1 MIKEAFRNGWQKF
14 KENWKLL
21 TGAQVVTIFLS
32 AVFNL
37 VSENTPSDLWFIALV
52 VYLLTVVLGVIM
64 GIGMTK
70 IYLKV
75 AVGEP
80 ASLKDLVLH
89 YKLFF
94 KLILAQLVAG
104 LIGFAAAL
112 PLVIA
117 VILISALNNT
127 IAMIV
132 GSVVIIVGVL
142 FIVHV
147 SLRLM
152 FVQYLVVDKAMGPVA
167 AVKGSFAITK
177 GHVLQLVGF
186 GAAAFGV
193 TLLGVL
199 ALFVGLFVAI
209 PVIALAT
216 VFVYRE
222 LSK

>member
-1 MIKEAFRNGWQKF
+1 MIV
-14 KENWKLL
+14 
-21 TGAQVVTIFLS
+21 AQVVTLVIS
-32 AVFNL
+32 GVFNL
-37 VSENTPSDLWFIALV
+37 VTDNVPADFWYISLV
-52 VYLLTVVLGVIM
+52 VYLVTVVLGVIM
-64 GIGMTK
+64 GIGMMK
-70 IYLKV
+70 IYLLV
-75 AVGEP
+75 AAGEP
-80 ASLKDLVLH
+80 ASIKDLYLH
-89 YKLFF
+89 YRLFF

-152 FVQYLVVDKAMGPVA
+152 FVQYLVVDKQLGPVE
-167 AVKGSFAITK
+167 AVKGSFAVTK
-177 GHVLQLVGF
+177 GHVLQLLGF
-186 GAAAFGV
+186 GAMAFGV
-193 TLLGVL
+193 TILGVL
-199 ALFVGLFVAI
+199 ALFVGLFAAI
-209 PVIALAT
+209 PVISLAT
-216 VFVYRE
+216 VNVYRE